1 MDHIKRR
8 LIDDRRYRR
17 RREACLARPTV
28 FIALTGHCNLACA
41 YCSTRN
47 VPPARRNMDTALARH
62 IVDQCLV
69 NDWPFSFG
77 QTYEPFLHPE
87 VEAVIAHVV
96 AGGQIFSCAT
106 NGLAIRKSAYDL
118 PMRLLLSYSAT
129 PEDFALRGGR
139 LSFAAYRE
147 KILGFLRHRIRR
159 RVPGTI
165 AVQIA
170 DYGIFRD
177 GLDYSKA
184 IGDVDGILAKT
195 RDLAALLGVGDAPAP
210 DARREDIAARRPLVL
225 FADGDTVIQVQP
237 TKIMPNSYDA
247 FVPLEAAAAPCGYC
261 DSCHT
266 TLSIQAD
273 GTAAFCCCD
282 PTARATAGRITP
294 ETDLRDFWL
303 GQDMARIRAAFD
315 AFAPEHPF
323 CTQCLANVSEHIKP
337 LLTVADPGL
346 VAVILRDLGVTGDLP
361 WFSFP

>member
-8 LIDDRRYRR
+8 LIDDPRYRR
-17 RREACLARPTV
+17 RREACLERPTV

-47 VPPARRNMDTALARH
+47 VRRERRNMDTALARH
-62 IVDQCLV
+62 IVDQCLA

-87 VEAVIAHVV
+87 VEAVIAHVA
-96 AGGQIFSCAT
+96 AGGQVFSCAT

-129 PEDFALRGGR
+129 PEDFALRGAR

-147 KILGFLRHRIRR
+147 KILGFLRHRIRH

-195 RDLAALLGVGDAPAP
+195 RDLAAQLGLRDTATPA
-210 DARREDIAARRPLVL
+210 ASRLDIAARKPLVL

-247 FVPLEAAAAPCGYC
+247 FVPLEAAAARRGYC

-266 TLSIQAD
+266 MLSLQAD

-346 VAVILRDLGVTGDLP
+346 VAVILRDQGVTDDLP